1 MQYDLVEKFSIPD
14 SGKTSDLPKMIRHRV
29 HKDVVELLPDLEE
42 WVKENE
48 GCPGVQSEE
57 WPVTYMF
64 DGETVIVAIQILGA
78 DFETVKQVFTF
89 KFPKDEVDKLL
100 EEK

>member
-1 MQYDLVEKFSIPD
+1 MQYDSMVKFNIPD
-14 SGKTSDLPKMIRHRV
+14 DGKTSDLPKVIRHKV

-64 DGETVIVAIQILGA
+64 DGETVIVAIQILSD
-78 DFETVKQVFTF
+78 DFKTVEQVFTF
-89 KFPKDEVDKLL
+89 NFPKDEVDKLL
-100 EEK
+100 EN